1 MKRSLIDILV
11 CPFCLPQERR
21 LKEDI
26 HDENRGDIISGELL
40 CEHCGRSYPVHDG
53 IAFLQPE
60 HPDEKIPGNRY
71 ETGPLLSSYLWS
83 HYSDILNEDEAHDA
97 YMRWAGLMD
106 KTPGICLDIGCAV
119 GRFSFEMSRKNEF
132 VIGIDNSISFVRAA
146 RDLMANRR
154 KDVLLVEEGN
164 LTREEILAL
173 PDQWEL
179 ANVEFI
185 VADALA
191 LPFCSGA
198 FSALSSLNIVD
209 KVPVPM
215 KHLTEV
221 NRTAR
226 EKGAQLLFSDPF
238 SWSKDAAEEDEW
250 LGGRIEGVYSGRG
263 MDNITAI
270 LKGLNGNI
278 SPAWTIEKQGNV
290 WWKIR
295 SHRNYFELIRSC
307 YLKAVR

>member
-11 CPFCLPQERR
+11 CPFCLPEERR

-26 HDENRGDIISGELL
+26 HDENHGDIISGELV
-40 CEHCGRSYPVHDG
+40 CEHCGRSYPVHDS

-60 HPDEKIPGNRY
+60 HPDEKRRGNRY

-83 HYSDILNEDEAHDA
+83 HYSDILNEEGSHDS
-97 YMRWAGLMD
+97 YIRWADLMD
-106 KTPGICLDIGCAV
+106 NTPGMCLDIGCAV
-119 GRFSFEMSRKNEF
+119 GRFAFEMSRKSGF
-132 VIGIDNSISFVRAA
+132 VIGIDNSISFIRAA
-146 RDLMANRR
+146 RELMINRR

-164 LTREEILAL
+164 LTREETLTL
-173 PDQWEL
+173 PVEWEL
-179 ANVEFI
+179 TNVEFI

-198 FSALSSLNIVD
+198 FSTLSSLNIVD
-209 KVPVPM
+209 KVPFPM

-221 NRTAR
+221 NRTAQAN
-226 EKGAQLLFSDPF
+226 GAQFLFSDPF
-238 SWSKDAAEEDEW
+238 SWSREAAEEEEW
-250 LGGRIEGVYSGRG
+250 LGGRIEGNYSGWG
-263 MDNITAI
+263 MDNIIAI

-278 SPAWTIEKQGNV
+278 SPAWTIKDQGYV

-295 SHRNYFELIRSC
+295 SHHNYFELIRSC
-307 YLKAVR
+307 FIKAVR